1 MWIDSSCFLFSAEQL
16 SQTTSQYS
24 NSSNDFLLT
33 LNFSVRMRF
42 NRTQAFDAISWIWLD
57 HVHDFDKMRPRCL
70 WLSVSGSIMLF
81 MNNGGCCGGSSLRD
95 STIGKVFRS
104 WKLTNQFTA
113 QVLMVSRSVLI
124 RFTAIWADSTI
135 MYRLVSS
142 ANNRIEQPIFFTIF
156 HYAHSFA
163 RNWQLSLLNQRKGEN
178 NRRKYFMINLHE
190 RMLPTSAGVEPA
202 TFWSP
207 VGRTSN
213 WATKA
218 GPRVSYVVPKS

>member
-24 NSSNDFLLT
+24 SSGHIKLTYICSDDFLLT

-42 NRTQAFDAISWIWLD
+42 SRTQAFDAISWIWLD

-95 STIGKVFRS
+95 RTIEKVFRS
-104 WKLTNQFTA
+104 WKLTNQFVA

-124 RFTAIWADSTI
+124 RFAAIWADSTI

-142 ANNRIEQPIFFTIF
+142 ANNRIEQPIFFTI
-156 HYAHSFA
+156 SFMYI
-163 RNWQLSLLNQRKGEN
+163 K
-178 NRRKYFMINLHE
+178 K
-190 RMLPTSAGVEPA
+190 
-202 TFWSP
+202 
-207 VGRTSN
+207 SN
-213 WATKA
+213 
-218 GPRVSYVVPKS
+218 GPRIDPWGTPASTEAQTDACPLSTTRCLRPDR

>member
-24 NSSNDFLLT
+24 SSGRIKLTYICSNDFLLT

-42 NRTQAFDAISWIWLD
+42 NRAQAFDAISWIWLD

-95 STIGKVFRS
+95 STIEKVFRS
-104 WKLTNQFTA
+104 WKLTNQFAA

-124 RFTAIWADSTI
+124 RFAAIWADSTI

-142 ANNRIEQPIFFTIF
+142 ANNRIEQPIFFTI
-156 HYAHSFA
+156 SFMYIKK
-163 RNWQLSLLNQRKGEN
+163 SK
-178 NRRKYFMINLHE
+178 
-190 RMLPTSAGVEPA
+190 
-202 TFWSP
+202 
-207 VGRTSN
+207 
-213 WATKA
+213 
-218 GPRVSYVVPKS
+218 GPRIDPWGTPASTGAQSDACPLSTTRCLRPKPFDHPIRASYTG